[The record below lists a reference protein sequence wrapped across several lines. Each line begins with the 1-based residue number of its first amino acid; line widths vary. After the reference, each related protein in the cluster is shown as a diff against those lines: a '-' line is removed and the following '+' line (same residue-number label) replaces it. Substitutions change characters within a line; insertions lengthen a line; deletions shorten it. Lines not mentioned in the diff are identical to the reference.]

1 MQITKVTV
9 GLSMKVQ
16 PVRFEP
22 FDVHVG
28 VEVSLTEKDDARE
41 SLRQARDLVSHQL
54 EEAIREEV
62 SKFYGP
68 GSGERALAKA
78 KEA

>member
-1 MQITKVTV
+1 MHVSKITV
-9 GLSMKVQ
+9 GLTMKVQ

-22 FDVHVG
+22 FDAHVG
-28 VEVSLTEKDDARE
+28 VELTLTEKDSPQEAI
-41 SLRQARDLVSHQL
+41 RQAREMVSFHL

>member
-1 MQITKVTV
+1 MKVEKVTI

-16 PVRFEP
+16 PIRFEP

-28 VEVSLTEKDDARE
+28 VEVSVDPGEDPTEVFLQARE
-41 SLRQARDLVSHQL
+41 LLSHQL
-54 EEAIREEV
+54 ETAVRDEV
-62 SKFYGP
+62 NKFYGP
-68 GSGERALAKA
+68 GSGERALSKA